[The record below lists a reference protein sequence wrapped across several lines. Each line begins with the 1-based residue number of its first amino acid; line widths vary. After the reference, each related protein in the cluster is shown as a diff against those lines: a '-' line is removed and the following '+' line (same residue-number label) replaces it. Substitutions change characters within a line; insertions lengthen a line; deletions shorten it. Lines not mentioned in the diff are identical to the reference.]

1 MNRPER
7 RKAAAKCKQH
17 RNAQSPLQDKPV
29 VIPADLRADIAAS
42 IRGIE
47 FSVTADDSCT
57 GGLCLYRTVIGL
69 ELLGLLCIPAR
80 LALGGMVYRVGPD
93 PQRDVVAYCGEGNVG
108 RLSEAGMLGHCWL
121 ESGDEVVDFSVGDW
135 RATEPEDVS
144 VLGPVNWTI
153 EPPDFFW
160 LPKASVAPIAGQMT
174 PPLGRAYY
182 TGWRGP
188 SPVANIQ
195 EARVGIDWRT
205 IGSYFTACCT
215 HYALKS
221 RVASIMN

>member
-1 MNRPER
+1 MNRHER
-7 RKAAAKCKQH
+7 RKAAKCKKRHQ
-17 RNAQSPLQDKPV
+17 RLPQNKPV
-29 VIPADLRADIAAS
+29 AVTIPDDLRADIAAS
-42 IRGIE
+42 IRGIK
-47 FSVTADDSCT
+47 FSVGGDDLCL
-57 GGLCLYRTVIGL
+57 GGLCLYRAVIGFEFL
-69 ELLGLLCIPAR
+69 RLLAIPAR

-93 PQRDVVAYCGEGNVG
+93 SQRDVVSYCGEGNVG
-108 RLSEAGMLGHCWL
+108 RLCEDGGFLGHCWL

-135 RATEPEDVS
+135 RATEPEDLG
-144 VLGPVNWTI
+144 VLGPVQWTI

-195 EARVGIDWRT
+195 EARAGIDWRT
-205 IGSYFTACCT
+205 IGSHFMACCT
-215 HYALKS
+215 HYALKTGS
-221 RVASIMN
+221 PVSSA